1 MLFDGQSL
9 LRLYVH
15 DKNDDDVKVILYAFD
30 KETEK
35 YKRSTGYKND
45 SGKIVFSK
53 FADSTLYN
61 REEIEHVVEEKMPK
75 VLYFAKTISPVINNQ
90 DYYGIPEEIKA
101 IAGECINYTKRGQIK
116 I

>member
-1 MLFDGQSL
+1 M
-9 LRLYVH
+9 
-15 DKNDDDVKVILYAFD
+15 
-30 KETEK
+30 
-35 YKRSTGYKND
+35 
-45 SGKIVFSK
+45 
-53 FADSTLYN
+53 YN